1 MFDGR
6 RTTCQK
12 HSDADQWPLVV
23 AKLTHLEAIPNTRAG
38 SVVDIR
44 GPPTRFGSAVSDI
57 VEGFRQ
63 NWLWVRLAHQD
74 MRLRYRGS
82 VLGPFWQ
89 TLTTAIMI
97 GAMGFIY
104 AKLFHTEI
112 ENYLPM
118 LAVGLILWQFSA
130 GMITEGCG
138 TFDTVRG
145 IIQQV
150 KLPFSLHAC
159 RLVYR
164 NVLVLAHNFIIVPV
178 VLIIFPH
185 PIEWL
190 RLLEL
195 GPGFVLITI
204 NGVAVS
210 VLLGMISA
218 RFRDVPPIVANIVQ
232 VVFFVTPIFWPASA
246 LGEYR
251 SFATLNPLY
260 PAIDVIRAPLLGQ
273 PTEPYSWTILI
284 MVTAVNC
291 AVSFLFFSR
300 FRSRIA
306 FWV

>member
-1 MFDGR
+1 
-6 RTTCQK
+6 
-12 HSDADQWPLVV
+12 LVT
-23 AKLTHLEAIPNTRAG
+23 KLTHLEAIPDTRAG
-38 SVVDIR
+38 SVVDIPA
-44 GPPTRFGSAVSDI
+44 PPTRFASAASDI
-57 VEGFRQ
+57 AEGFRQ
-63 NWLWVRLAHQD
+63 NWLWIRLAHQD

-82 VLGPFWQ
+82 VLGPLWQ

-97 GAMGFIY
+97 GAMGLIY
-104 AKLFHTEI
+104 AKLFHTEL
-112 ENYLPM
+112 EDYLPM

-130 GMITEGCG
+130 GMITEGCS
-138 TFDTVRG
+138 TFDSVRG

-150 KLPFSLHAC
+150 KLPFSLHAY

-164 NVLVLAHNFIIVPV
+164 NILVLAHNLVIVPI
-178 VLIIFPH
+178 VLVIFPH

-195 GPGFVLITI
+195 GPGFVLIAI

-210 VLLGMISA
+210 ILLGMISA

-232 VVFFVTPIFWPASA
+232 VVFFITPIMWPASA
-246 LGEYR
+246 LGEYKW
-251 SFATLNPLY
+251 FVMLNPLY

-273 PTEPYSWTILI
+273 QAEPHSWAILI
-284 MVTAVNC
+284 IVTAVNC

>member
-1 MFDGR
+1 M
-6 RTTCQK
+6 
-12 HSDADQWPLVV
+12 
-23 AKLTHLEAIPNTRAG
+23 THLEAIPNPRAG
-38 SVVDIR
+38 SVVDIPGR
-44 GPPTRFGSAVSDI
+44 PTRFGSAAKDV

-97 GAMGFIY
+97 AAMGLIY
-104 AKLFHTEI
+104 AKLFHTKLED
-112 ENYLPM
+112 YLPM

-130 GMITEGCG
+130 GMITEGCS
-138 TFDTVRG
+138 TFDSVRG

-150 KLPFSLHAC
+150 KLPFSLHAY

-164 NVLVLAHNFIIVPV
+164 NILVLTHSLVIVPI

-185 PIEWL
+185 PVEWL

-195 GPGFVLITI
+195 GPGFVLIAT

-232 VVFFVTPIFWPASA
+232 VVFFITPIMWPASA
-246 LGEYR
+246 LGEYEW
-251 SFATLNPLY
+251 SAALNPLY

-273 PTEPYSWTILI
+273 PTEPFSWTILV
-284 MVTAVNC
+284 MLTAANC
-291 AVSFLFFSR
+291 AISFGFFSR

>member
-1 MFDGR
+1 M
-6 RTTCQK
+6 
-12 HSDADQWPLVV
+12 
-23 AKLTHLEAIPNTRAG
+23 HLEPVSSTRAG
-38 SVVDIR
+38 SVVVDLP
-44 GPPTRFGSAVSDI
+44 GPPTRFGSAVNDI
-57 VEGFRQ
+57 AEGFRQ
-63 NWLWVRLAHQD
+63 NWLWIRLAHQD

-89 TLTTAIMI
+89 TLTTAVMI
-97 GAMGFIY
+97 GAIGLIY
-104 AKLFHTEI
+104 AKLFHTELQD
-112 ENYLPM
+112 YLPM
-118 LAVGLILWQFSA
+118 LAVGLILWQFLA

-138 TFDTVRG
+138 TFDLVRG

-150 KLPFSLHAC
+150 KLPFSLHAY
-159 RLVYR
+159 RLIYR
-164 NVLVLAHNFIIVPV
+164 NVLVLAHSFVIVPI

-195 GPGFVLITI
+195 GPALVLIAI

-210 VLLGMISA
+210 VLLGMIAA

-232 VVFFVTPIFWPASA
+232 VFFFITPIMWPASA
-246 LGEYR
+246 LGEYKR
-251 SFATLNPLY
+251 FITLNPLY

-273 PTEPYSWTILI
+273 PTEPHSWTILV